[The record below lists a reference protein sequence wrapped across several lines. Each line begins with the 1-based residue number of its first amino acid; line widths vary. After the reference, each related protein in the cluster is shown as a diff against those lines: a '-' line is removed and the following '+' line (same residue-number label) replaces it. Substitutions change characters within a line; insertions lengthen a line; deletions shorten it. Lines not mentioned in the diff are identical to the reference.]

1 MKRIIIAVTLAVL
14 STAAWAQ
21 NTRTSDNDDYAGILA
36 SPYQQYVTFNI
47 AARYGVAF
55 PLGGTKGYIDRI
67 SPANLALEGEWLFP
81 QRFSLGLKT
90 GYQYNQ
96 QRFDRRVYSF
106 TSNNSGQGSSGP
118 ATQTL
123 GQDVSAVQT
132 RTLSIIPAMA
142 SVSYYFA
149 DNAAAIRPYVQ
160 FAGGGAFVDYT
171 NFFGTLADQSTGFKG
186 AIAPAIGL
194 KYYGKREKGFGA
206 EIQAQYQHIF
216 FNYEQ
221 LQNSAPSLMLSAGIV
236 YRWY

>member
-1 MKRIIIAVTLAVL
+1 MKRIIAFFALLTLP
-14 STAAWAQ
+14 SAAWAQ
-21 NTRTSDNDDYAGILA
+21 RANDDYVRILTD

-55 PLGGTKGYIDRI
+55 PLGGQKGYISQI
-67 SPANLALEGEWLFP
+67 SPANFALEGEWLFP
-81 QRFSLGLKT
+81 QRFSIGLKT

-96 QRFDRRVYSF
+96 QRVGRATYTF
-106 TSNNSGQGSSGP
+106 TDGNNV
-118 ATQTL
+118 
-123 GQDVSAVQT
+123 QDVSAVQT

-142 SVSYYFA
+142 SLSYYFA

-171 NFFGTLADQSTGFKG
+171 NFFGTLADQKNGFKG

-194 KYYGKREKGFGA
+194 KYYGKREQGFGA
-206 EIQAQYQHIF
+206 EIQAQYQHVF

-221 LQNSAPSLMLSAGIV
+221 LQNSAPSLMLSAGLI